1 MWIVLVAVIFT
12 PLPVWIGH
20 WADAWQQRGDTTAPR
35 VPARGAMVAAAAAAW
50 AVMAVGLYLLL
61 ENVTGILEQSNAAD
75 AWHGLPE
82 YLRGTAIVI
91 GQAWSGWLVILL
103 VVGMPLA
110 ATVAYRRWRRPPDP
124 AGTTARRRRW
134 LAPVLLG
141 LTGGLATIGLMLALS
156 ALTHARIAEAVRWNL
171 DFGTGLYFF
180 EEQAIVVIAVV
191 CALIMAAM
199 VRSAAG
205 LALSVVV
212 GAAAAAVGALALPN
226 VLSMAHCFP
235 SLSIDYAHPPAGG
248 CLTSPDTV
256 ALRTVVLGAAL
267 VSILF
272 APAAYAAGMM
282 LRQRVRRERRPT
294 GVTALG
300 WLAAAVAALAALTG
314 TALWG
319 PSASAQGVKPAGSIG
334 TDGWIRGYGYEVRLM
349 PGWYAR
355 VAGRGLWILT
365 DTADDGLIAL
375 SAVAANSVVVAEDW
389 SYLLRLGARPDAL
402 DAASGLLLVHSDPA
416 DQVQER
422 WFVARTPV
430 YYLIT
435 LYRAPEWPGDSPY
448 LQRQYALTLRSWRWT
463 S

>member
-1 MWIVLVAVIFT
+1 M
-12 PLPVWIGH
+12 
-20 WADAWQQRGDTTAPR
+20 
-35 VPARGAMVAAAAAAW
+35 
-50 AVMAVGLYLLL
+50 
-61 ENVTGILEQSNAAD
+61 
-75 AWHGLPE
+75 
-82 YLRGTAIVI
+82 
-91 GQAWSGWLVILL
+91 
-103 VVGMPLA
+103 
-110 ATVAYRRWRRPPDP
+110 
-124 AGTTARRRRW
+124 
-134 LAPVLLG
+134 
-141 LTGGLATIGLMLALS
+141 
-156 ALTHARIAEAVRWNL
+156 
-171 DFGTGLYFF
+171 
-180 EEQAIVVIAVV
+180 
-191 CALIMAAM
+191 
-199 VRSAAG
+199 
-205 LALSVVV
+205 
-212 GAAAAAVGALALPN
+212 
-226 VLSMAHCFP
+226 
-235 SLSIDYAHPPAGG
+235 
-248 CLTSPDTV
+248 

-282 LRQRVRRERRPT
+282 LRQRVRRERRPA

-334 TDGWIRGYGYEVRLM
+334 SDGWIRGYGYKVRLM

-365 DTADDGLIAL
+365 DTADDGQIAL
-375 SAVAANSVVVAEDW
+375 SAVTANSVVVAEDW

-402 DAASGLLLVHSDPA
+402 DAAPGLLLVHSDQA

-422 WFVARTPV
+422 WFVAQTPA

-435 LYRAPEWPGDSPY
+435 LYRAPGSPGDSPY